1 MTNYLTTKVFYL
13 KINSTHYLLN
23 RLGILFQSVDMEVEI
38 CRFHSQPCKY
48 FCVKCETVA
57 CGECANTLHKDHSKD
72 TLENTYKLYN
82 ENARSSL
89 QKIQSEETKQRSL
102 EELNGLKEKI
112 KNAIETRSALFK
124 TMIDERH
131 LQLTNELKKWH
142 KDKELQI
149 DIDINQEKATL
160 EHILGLKD
168 VRQLVTSM
176 NRVGQISNQTKQ
188 YAEGILFQVGHIP
201 EDEMQRY
208 FGHIIYEQKT
218 VTSPT
223 ISSNEIKS
231 IGPIQI
237 LKSENIDIR
246 SIDAICPIDDRS
258 TWIVSRE
265 VGLMQNITNDTLEY
279 IDEFRI
285 RLRACCASGD
295 GLVCA
300 NTERQLIKFIDG
312 NKKVKDLIS
321 LKPLFPLCVHVTSSK
336 EIIVGLV
343 ENETYTLEK
352 NSRRLIQKYTLT

>member
-23 RLGILFQSVDMEVEI
+23 ILGILFQSVDMEVQI

-89 QKIQSEETKQRSL
+89 QKIQSEETKQRSV

-112 KNAIETRSALFK
+112 KNAIETRSSLFK

-131 LQLTNELKKWH
+131 LQLTNDLKKWH

-168 VRQLVTSM
+168 SL
-176 NRVGQISNQTKQ
+176 
-188 YAEGILFQVGHIP
+188 
-201 EDEMQRY
+201 
-208 FGHIIYEQKT
+208 
-218 VTSPT
+218 SP
-223 ISSNEIKS
+223 
-231 IGPIQI
+231 
-237 LKSENIDIR
+237 
-246 SIDAICPIDDRS
+246 
-258 TWIVSRE
+258 V
-265 VGLMQNITNDTLEY
+265 
-279 IDEFRI
+279 
-285 RLRACCASGD
+285 
-295 GLVCA
+295 
-300 NTERQLIKFIDG
+300 
-312 NKKVKDLIS
+312 
-321 LKPLFPLCVHVTSSK
+321 
-336 EIIVGLV
+336 
-343 ENETYTLEK
+343 
-352 NSRRLIQKYTLT
+352 